1 MVRKYIGISLMLVG
15 VLLLVVQHLLHFTM
29 VNELLTIPL
38 CLIVIGIVVYVW
50 GLKRDSRY

>member
-1 MVRKYIGISLMLVG
+1 MLVG

-29 VNELLTIPL
+29 ENELLTIPI